1 MVFFSHVCAVQ
12 RLPAVKESF
21 VWIGLNQ
28 KIWKWS
34 PESGS
39 HSELCADQCELRM
52 ACMLF
57 LTLLLMQL
65 FMRTLSKVYKM
76 RALGTV
82 SEMITTVPETCYQ
95 EGCIWSVALND
106 EKWWIDFCTLVH
118 QSSGKRKG
126 PVSRIPP
133 PLVVHCNQK
142 LFDSNWYQITWAAF
156 GERKLGGRTQ
166 NGLSSPA
173 ARMVIKANDNQLF
186 VCFFNVSLP
195 NFCVWWC
202 ETSS

>member
-1 MVFFSHVCAVQ
+1 MKFGWIFTPFFCGMIFFSHVCAVQ

-39 HSELCADQCELRM
+39 NSELCADQCELRM
-52 ACMLF
+52 ACMPF

-133 PLVVHCNQK
+133 SAGGALQPKALWLQLVPDHV
-142 LFDSNWYQITWAAF
+142 
-156 GERKLGGRTQ
+156 
-166 NGLSSPA
+166 SS
-173 ARMVIKANDNQLF
+173 
-186 VCFFNVSLP
+186 
-195 NFCVWWC
+195 VWWE
-202 ETSS
+202 ETGRSDTERPFFPRRPHGNQSKWQSVVWFFF

>member
-1 MVFFSHVCAVQ
+1 MKFGWIFTPFFVAWYSFLVCAVQ
-12 RLPAVKESF
+12 RLPAVKDSF

-52 ACMLF
+52 ACMPF

-82 SEMITTVPETCYQ
+82 SEMITTVWNLLS
-95 EGCIWSVALND
+95 GRMHLKRGF
-106 EKWWIDFCTLVH
+106 KWWKVMDRLLYTGTSIQREKKRTCISYPPLRWWCTATKSSLTPTGTGSREQRLVRGNWEVGH
-118 QSSGKRKG
+118 RTAFL
-126 PVSRIPP
+126 PP
-133 PLVVHCNQK
+133 P
-142 LFDSNWYQITWAAF
+142 
-156 GERKLGGRTQ
+156 
-166 NGLSSPA
+166 PA
-173 ARMVIKANDNQLF
+173 
-186 VCFFNVSLP
+186 
-195 NFCVWWC
+195 W
-202 ETSS
+202 